1 MSASMGGGRDLAA
14 RLGRNSPLRG
24 GSMNQLTE
32 AMQIVVMGIFVL
44 AILIAIIKS

>member
-1 MSASMGGGRDLAA
+1 
-14 RLGRNSPLRG
+14 
-24 GSMNQLTE
+24 MNQLTE

>member
-1 MSASMGGGRDLAA
+1 MGGGRGLALQ
-14 RLGRNSPLRG
+14 LGRNVSRG